1 MASFLQ
7 DVRYAC
13 RMLLKT
19 PGFTVVAILTLAL
32 GIGAN
37 IAAFSIVDGVLL
49 RPLPFTHSEQLVRAF
64 DDLRSSDTKDV
75 GMSVPQFWDYR
86 DRAGIFQDLAVIW
99 PIPANLTDVERPE
112 RIEVLATS
120 SNYFTML
127 GAQAALGRVFT
138 QKDEVPGF
146 VNAVVLSD
154 GFWHRQYGANPKVI
168 GKSLRLDGDMY
179 EIIGVMPPG
188 FHHPGKTLE
197 TEEDAYIAAGYSA
210 LPFPVPPLR
219 SIRMLPGAI
228 GRLKPGLSVAAAQ
241 VRLEAFD
248 AGLARDYATDYP
260 PAAGWAP
267 RLVSVQQDLTA
278 DVRSELF
285 VLFAAVGFVL
295 LIACVNL
302 ANLLLARASG
312 RHREIAIR
320 LAMGAGRSR
329 LIAQLLTESVLLAF
343 VSGCI
348 ALLTVVALKS
358 ALLNFAPADIPR
370 LSEVTI
376 SAGVLCFALLVSI
389 ITGVIFGLAP
399 ALQAASPNQISNLRE
414 GSRGSGSSKRQMR
427 VSSALVASE
436 VALSLILLI
445 GAGLFLRSF
454 WQVLEV
460 RPGFNPHHVVT
471 AQMWLAYPN
480 DPAQNRYFTTPK
492 RAAFMRE
499 VLRRVSALP
508 GVEEAS
514 IGGGGSLPLVP
525 ARNQLP
531 FTIEG
536 RPSDSERTP
545 VAEFASVSPGHFRA
559 LEIPLITGRNFT
571 DSDDDK
577 GQPVAIVD
585 EAFAHQ
591 YWPGDTP
598 IGKRV
603 RPGFAREGD
612 PQSTA
617 PWLNIIGV
625 VGNVKSGSLEAQD
638 GPHIY
643 LSDFQSPSYSSV
655 IYART
660 ARDPGMIG
668 DAIRHEV
675 QAVDPDVPVYA
686 VRSMEEVIARS
697 MAERRFALEIL
708 GVFAVIALLLASIG
722 IYGVMAYTFSRRSHE
737 IGIRIALG
745 AQRSHILRMALGEG
759 MFLVAVGLA
768 AGVFGALLLT
778 QFLRSMLYAV
788 KPTDPLTFV
797 AIAALLTSVAL
808 LACFIP
814 AQRATRVDPL
824 VALREE

>member
-1 MASFLQ
+1 MNQFLQ

-19 PGFTVVAILTLAL
+19 PGFTLVAILTLAL

-49 RPLPFTHSEQLVRAF
+49 RPLPFNHSEQLVRVF
-64 DDLRSSDTKDV
+64 DDLRSSNAKDV

-86 DRAGIFQDLAVIW
+86 DRAGIFQDIAVIW
-99 PIPANLTDVERPE
+99 PIPANLTEVERPE

-120 SNYFTML
+120 ANYFTML
-127 GAQAALGRVFT
+127 GVQPALGRVFT
-138 QKDEVPGF
+138 PKDDVPGF
-146 VNAVVLSD
+146 INAVVLSD
-154 GFWHRQYGANPKVI
+154 GFWHREFGGDPKAI
-168 GKSLRLDGDMY
+168 GKSIRLDGDLY
-179 EIIGVMPPG
+179 QIFGVMPPG

-197 TEEDAYIAAGYSA
+197 TEEDAYIAAGYNA
-210 LPFPVPPLR
+210 LPFPTPPLR
-219 SIRMLPGAI
+219 SVRMLPGAI
-228 GRLKPGLSVAAAQ
+228 ARLKPGLSIAAAQ
-241 VRLEAFD
+241 VRLEGFD

-260 PAAGWAP
+260 AAAGWAP
-267 RLVSVQQDLTA
+267 RLVSVQRDLTA
-278 DVRSELF
+278 NVRAELF

-320 LAMGAGRSR
+320 LALGAGRGR
-329 LIAQLLTESVLLAF
+329 LIGQLLTESVLLAF
-343 VSGCI
+343 VSGCV
-348 ALLTVVALKS
+348 ALVTVVLLKN

-376 SAGVLCFALLVSI
+376 SPSVLFFALLVSI
-389 ITGVIFGLAP
+389 LTGVVFGLAP
-399 ALQAASPNQISNLRE
+399 ALQAASPNQISSLRE

-436 VALSLILLI
+436 IALSLILLI

-454 WQVLEV
+454 WQILQV

-471 AQMWLAYPN
+471 AQMWLSYPN
-480 DPAQNRYFTTPK
+480 DPTQNRYFTTPK

-525 ARNQLP
+525 ARNQVP

-536 RPSDSERTP
+536 RPADSERTP
-545 VAEFASVSPGHFRA
+545 VAEFASVTPGHFHA
-559 LEIPLITGRNFT
+559 LEIPLLSGRNLT
-571 DSDDDK
+571 DADDDK
-577 GQPVAIVD
+577 GQPVAVVD

-603 RPGFAREGD
+603 RPGSFL
-612 PQSTA
+612 STS
-617 PWLNIIGV
+617 PWLNIIGI
-625 VGNVKSGSLEAQD
+625 VGNVKSESLETQVV
-638 GPHIY
+638 PHIY

-655 IYART
+655 VYART
-660 ARDPGMIG
+660 AADPGKIG
-668 DAIRHEV
+668 DAIRREV
-675 QAVDPDVPVYA
+675 QSVDPDVPVFA
-686 VRSMEEVIARS
+686 VRSMEEVVARS

-708 GVFAVIALLLASIG
+708 GFFAFIALLLACIG
-722 IYGVMAYTFSRRSHE
+722 IYGVMAYTFSQRTHE

-745 AQRSHILRMALGEG
+745 AQRQHILRLALGEG
-759 MFLVAVGLA
+759 MLLVAFGLA
-768 AGVFGALLLT
+768 AGLFGALLLT
-778 QFLRSMLYAV
+778 QFLRSMLFAV
-788 KPTDPLTFV
+788 KPTDPVTFI
-797 AIAALLTSVAL
+797 AIAALLAAVAL
-808 LACFIP
+808 LACYIP
-814 AQRATRVDPL
+814 AHRATRVDPL

>member
-1 MASFLQ
+1 MNQFLQ

-19 PGFTVVAILTLAL
+19 PGFTLVAILTLAL

-37 IAAFSIVDGVLL
+37 IAAFTIVDGVLL
-49 RPLPFTHSEQLVRAF
+49 RPLPFNHSEQLVRVF
-64 DDLRSSDTKDV
+64 DDLRSSNAKDV

-86 DRAGIFQDLAVIW
+86 DRAGIFQDIAVIW
-99 PIPANLTDVERPE
+99 PIPANLTEVERPE

-120 SNYFTML
+120 ANYFTML
-127 GAQAALGRVFT
+127 GVQPALGRVFT
-138 QKDEVPGF
+138 QKDDVPGF
-146 VNAVVLSD
+146 INAVVLSD
-154 GFWHRQYGANPKVI
+154 GFWHREFGGDPKAI
-168 GKSLRLDGDMY
+168 GKSIRLDGDLY
-179 EIIGVMPPG
+179 QIFGVMPPG

-197 TEEDAYIAAGYSA
+197 TEEDAYIAAGYNA
-210 LPFPVPPLR
+210 LPFSTPPLR
-219 SIRMLPGAI
+219 SVRMLPGAI
-228 GRLKPGLSVAAAQ
+228 ARLKPGLSIAAAQ
-241 VRLEAFD
+241 ARLEGFD

-260 PAAGWAP
+260 AAAGWAP
-267 RLVSVQQDLTA
+267 RLVSVQRDLTA
-278 DVRSELF
+278 NVRPELF

-320 LAMGAGRSR
+320 LALGAGRGR
-329 LIAQLLTESVLLAF
+329 LIGQLLTESVLLAF
-343 VSGCI
+343 VSGCV
-348 ALLTVVALKS
+348 ALVTVVLLKN

-376 SAGVLCFALLVSI
+376 SPSVLFFALLVSI
-389 ITGVIFGLAP
+389 LTGVVFGLAP
-399 ALQAASPNQISNLRE
+399 ALQAASPNQISSLRE

-427 VSSALVASE
+427 VSSALVTSE
-436 VALSLILLI
+436 IALSLILLI

-454 WQVLEV
+454 WQILQV

-471 AQMWLAYPN
+471 AQMWLSYPN
-480 DPAQNRYFTTPK
+480 DPTQNRYFTTPK

-525 ARNQLP
+525 ARNQVP

-536 RPSDSERTP
+536 RPADSERTP
-545 VAEFASVSPGHFRA
+545 VAEFASVTPGHFHA
-559 LEIPLITGRNFT
+559 LEIPLLSGRNLT
-571 DSDDDK
+571 DADDDK
-577 GQPVAIVD
+577 AQPVAVVD

-603 RPGFAREGD
+603 RPGSFL
-612 PQSTA
+612 STS
-617 PWLNIIGV
+617 PWLNIIGI
-625 VGNVKSGSLEAQD
+625 VGNVKSESLETQVV
-638 GPHIY
+638 PHIY

-655 IYART
+655 VYART
-660 ARDPGMIG
+660 AADPGKIG
-668 DAIRHEV
+668 DAIRREV
-675 QAVDPDVPVYA
+675 QSVDPDVPVFA
-686 VRSMEEVIARS
+686 VRSMEEVVARS

-708 GVFAVIALLLASIG
+708 GFFAFIALLLASIG
-722 IYGVMAYTFSRRSHE
+722 IYGVMAYTFSQRTHE

-745 AQRSHILRMALGEG
+745 AQRQHILRMALGEG
-759 MFLVAVGLA
+759 MLLVAFGLA
-768 AGVFGALLLT
+768 AGLFGALLLT
-778 QFLRSMLYAV
+778 QFLRSMLFAV
-788 KPTDPLTFV
+788 KPTDPVTFI
-797 AIAALLTSVAL
+797 AIAALLTAVAL
-808 LACFIP
+808 LACYIP
-814 AQRATRVDPL
+814 AHRATRVDPL

>member
-1 MASFLQ
+1 MNQFLQ

-19 PGFTVVAILTLAL
+19 PGFTLVAILTLAL

-49 RPLPFTHSEQLVRAF
+49 RPLPFNHSEQLVRVF
-64 DDLRSSDTKDV
+64 DDLRSSNAKDV

-86 DRAGIFQDLAVIW
+86 DRAGIFQDIAVIW
-99 PIPANLTDVERPE
+99 PIPANLTEVERPE

-120 SNYFTML
+120 ANYFTML
-127 GAQAALGRVFT
+127 GAQPALGRVFT
-138 QKDEVPGF
+138 QKDDVPGF
-146 VNAVVLSD
+146 INAVVLSD
-154 GFWHRQYGANPKVI
+154 GFWHREFGGDPKAI
-168 GKSLRLDGDMY
+168 GKSIRLDGDLY
-179 EIIGVMPPG
+179 QIFGVMPPG

-197 TEEDAYIAAGYSA
+197 TEEDAYIAAGYNA
-210 LPFPVPPLR
+210 LPFPTPPLR
-219 SIRMLPGAI
+219 SVRMLPGAI
-228 GRLKPGLSVAAAQ
+228 ARLKPGLSIAAAQ
-241 VRLEAFD
+241 VRLEGFD

-260 PAAGWAP
+260 AAAGWAP
-267 RLVSVQQDLTA
+267 RLVSVQRDLTA
-278 DVRSELF
+278 NVRAELF

-320 LAMGAGRSR
+320 LALGAGRGR
-329 LIAQLLTESVLLAF
+329 LIGQLLTESVLLAF
-343 VSGCI
+343 VSGCV
-348 ALLTVVALKS
+348 ALVTVVLLKN

-376 SAGVLCFALLVSI
+376 SPSVLFFALLVSI
-389 ITGVIFGLAP
+389 LTGVVFGLAP
-399 ALQAASPNQISNLRE
+399 ALQAASPNQISSLRE

-436 VALSLILLI
+436 IALSLILLI

-454 WQVLEV
+454 WQILQV

-471 AQMWLAYPN
+471 AQMWLSYPN
-480 DPAQNRYFTTPK
+480 DPTQNRYFTTPK

-525 ARNQLP
+525 ARNQVP

-536 RPSDSERTP
+536 RPADSERTP
-545 VAEFASVSPGHFRA
+545 VAEFASVTPGHFHA
-559 LEIPLITGRNFT
+559 LEIPLLSGRNLT
-571 DSDDDK
+571 DADDDK
-577 GQPVAIVD
+577 GQPVAVVD

-603 RPGFAREGD
+603 RPGSFL
-612 PQSTA
+612 STS
-617 PWLNIIGV
+617 PWLNIIGI
-625 VGNVKSGSLEAQD
+625 VGNVKSESLETQVV
-638 GPHIY
+638 PHIY

-655 IYART
+655 VYART
-660 ARDPGMIG
+660 AADPGKIG
-668 DAIRHEV
+668 DAIRREV
-675 QAVDPDVPVYA
+675 QSVDPDVPVFA
-686 VRSMEEVIARS
+686 VRSMEEVVARS

-708 GVFAVIALLLASIG
+708 GFFAFIALLLACIG
-722 IYGVMAYTFSRRSHE
+722 IYGVMAYTFSQRTHE

-745 AQRSHILRMALGEG
+745 AQRQHILRLALGEG
-759 MFLVAVGLA
+759 MLLVAFGLA
-768 AGVFGALLLT
+768 AGLFGALLLT
-778 QFLRSMLYAV
+778 QFLRSMLFAV
-788 KPTDPLTFV
+788 KPTDPVTFI
-797 AIAALLTSVAL
+797 AIAALLTAVAL
-808 LACFIP
+808 LACYIP
-814 AQRATRVDPL
+814 AHRATRVDPL

>member
-1 MASFLQ
+1 MNQFLQ

-19 PGFTVVAILTLAL
+19 PGFTIVAILTLAL
-32 GIGAN
+32 RIGAN

-49 RPLPFTHSEQLVRAF
+49 RPLPFNHSEQLVRVF
-64 DDLRSSDTKDV
+64 DDLRSSNAKDV
-75 GMSVPQFWDYR
+75 GMSVPEFWDYR
-86 DRAGIFQDLAVIW
+86 DRAGIFQDIAVIW
-99 PIPANLTDVERPE
+99 TIPANLTDVERPE

-120 SNYFTML
+120 PNYFTML
-127 GAQAALGRVFT
+127 GVQPALGRVFT
-138 QKDEVPGF
+138 QKDDVPGF
-146 VNAVVLSD
+146 INAVVLSD
-154 GFWHRQYGANPKVI
+154 GFWHREFGGDPSVI
-168 GKSLRLDGDMY
+168 GKSIRLDGDLY
-179 EIIGVMPPG
+179 QIFGVMPPG

-197 TEEDAYIAAGYSA
+197 TEEDAYIAAGYNA
-210 LPFPVPPLR
+210 LPFPTPPLR
-219 SIRMLPGAI
+219 STRMLPGAM
-228 GRLKPGLSVAAAQ
+228 GRLKPGLSIAAAQ
-241 VRLEAFD
+241 ARLETFD

-260 PAAGWAP
+260 PAAGWGP
-267 RLVSVQQDLTA
+267 RLVSVQQELTSN
-278 DVRSELF
+278 VRSELF

-320 LAMGAGRSR
+320 LALGAGRAR
-329 LIAQLLTESVLLAF
+329 LISQLLTESVLLAF

-348 ALLTVVALKS
+348 ALVTVVALKS

-376 SAGVLCFALLVSI
+376 SPAVLCFALLVSI
-389 ITGVIFGLAP
+389 LTGVIFGLAP

-427 VSSALVASE
+427 VSSVLVASE
-436 VALSLILLI
+436 IALSLILLI

-454 WQVLEV
+454 WQLLQV

-471 AQMWLAYPN
+471 AQMWLSYPN
-480 DPAQNRYFTTPK
+480 DPAQNRYFTVPK

-514 IGGGGSLPLVP
+514 VGSGGSLPLVVS
-525 ARNQLP
+525 RNQSP
-531 FTIEG
+531 FVIEG
-536 RPSDSERTP
+536 RPADTERTP
-545 VAEFASVSPGHFRA
+545 VTEVAAVTPGHFQV
-559 LEIPLITGRNFT
+559 LEIPLLSGRYFA

-577 GQPVAIVD
+577 GLPVALVD
-585 EAFAHQ
+585 QAFVRQ
-591 YWPGDTP
+591 YWPNESP
-598 IGKRV
+598 LGKRV
-603 RPGFAREGD
+603 KLGPA
-612 PQSTA
+612 QSTN
-617 PWLNIIGV
+617 PWLNIVGV
-625 VGNVKSGSLEAQD
+625 VGNVKSESLESQEV
-638 GPHIY
+638 PHVY
-643 LSDFQSPSYSSV
+643 LSDFQSPNFNSV

-660 ARDPGMIG
+660 AADPGTIG

-686 VRSMEEVIARS
+686 VRSMEEVVARS

-708 GVFAVIALLLASIG
+708 GFFAFIALLLASIG
-722 IYGVMAYTFSRRSHE
+722 IYGVMAYTFSQRTHE

-745 AQRSHILRMALGEG
+745 AQRQHILRMALGEG
-759 MFLVAVGLA
+759 MVLVAFGLA
-768 AGVFGALLLT
+768 AGLFGALLLT
-778 QFLRSMLYAV
+778 QFLRSLLFAV
-788 KPTDPLTFV
+788 KPTDPITFIG
-797 AIAALLTSVAL
+797 IAVLLTAVAL
-808 LACFIP
+808 LACYIP
-814 AQRATRVDPL
+814 AHRATRVDPL